1 VKSRN
6 PSVRLV
12 LTCIDTP
19 SCEVRFEPEGAVAT
33 LFEGKPIEVE
43 VRGPGTG
50 IIEVSYLPDG
60 INIVAWSG
68 ADTFARDEATGKR
81 IET

>member
-1 VKSRN
+1 VNSQDH
-6 PSVRLV
+6 SVRLV
-12 LTCIDTP
+12 LTCIAAA
-19 SCEVRFEPEGAVAT
+19 SCEVRFEPEGATAT
-33 LFEGKPIEVE
+33 LVEGEPIEVE

-50 IIEVSYLPDG
+50 IVEVSYLPDG

-68 ADTFARDEATGKR
+68 ADTFAWEMKTGTR